1 MTKINSKLQETMIKY
16 LVKNKMTVDG
26 AIKILGRTMSSMCI
40 LFGSDFHVGSLYALC
55 SPNPEREDGLQIKQ
69 TKHQKALWEL
79 WEKIPDMMTKKA
91 KLFVGNGEPVDGAN
105 HRSNGRGCWTTH
117 IGDMINDFAKCIKI
131 IPYEQFLLTRGSP
144 YHVDLDGTNFEEIT
158 ANQLSADA
166 YRAFGGSGKTDYQ
179 ANFEV
184 HGKIFNVT
192 HHVGYARWWQYRP
205 TALAQE
211 MVKMH
216 FDHQKRKFHTDVMV
230 RSHVHYYCQVK
241 FLNTLAFT
249 TPAWKLPDPF
259 MYKQGLPMMPDIGMM
274 EVIVE
279 SNGHIEVNPLIE
291 DVDIEPM
298 VKHIK

>member
-1 MTKINSKLQETMIKY
+1 MNAKQKEQLIKY
-16 LVKNKMTVDG
+16 LAKNNMTVDG
-26 AIKILGRTMSSMCI
+26 AIKILGRTMSSMAI
-40 LFGSDFHVGSLYALC
+40 LFGSDFHNGSLYSLC
-55 SPNPEREDGLQIKQ
+55 SPNPQREDGLQIKKTSQ
-69 TKHQKALWEL
+69 QKALWDL
-79 WEKIPDMMTKKA
+79 WEKMPDKITKKP
-91 KLFVGNGEPVDGAN
+91 KLFVINGEPIDGAN
-105 HRSNGRGCWTTH
+105 RRSGGRGCWTNDL
-117 IGDMINDFAKCIKI
+117 GDQVNDFAKCMKI
-131 IPYEQFLLTRGSP
+131 IPYEKMLMTRGSP

-158 ANQLSADA
+158 ANQLGALPS
-166 YRAFGGSGKTDYQ
+166 RAFGGSGKTDYQ

-192 HHVGYARWWQYRP
+192 HHVGFARWWQYRP

-241 FLNTLAFT
+241 FLNTIALT

-259 MYKQGLPMMPDIGMM
+259 MYRNGLPMMPDIGLV
-274 EVIVE
+274 EAIVE
-279 SNGHIEVNPLIE
+279 SNGHIEINPLIE

>member
-1 MTKINSKLQETMIKY
+1 MNAKQKEQLIKY
-16 LVKNKMTVDG
+16 LAKNNMTVDG
-26 AIKILGRTMSSMCI
+26 AIKILGRTMSSMAI
-40 LFGSDFHVGSLYALC
+40 LFGSDFHNGSLYSLC
-55 SPNPEREDGLQIKQ
+55 SPNPQREDGLPISQ
-69 TKHQKALWEL
+69 TSQQKALWEL
-79 WEKIPDMMTKKA
+79 WEKMPDKITKKP
-91 KLFVGNGEPVDGAN
+91 KLFVINGEPCDGAN
-105 HRSNGRGCWTTH
+105 RRGGGRGVWSTDL
-117 IGDMINDFAKCIKI
+117 GDQITDFGKCIKI
-131 IPYEQFLLTRGSP
+131 IPHDKLMITRGSP

-158 ANQLSADA
+158 AKQLAAEPS
-166 YRAFGGSGKTDYQ
+166 RAFGGSGKTDYQ

-205 TALAQE
+205 TSLAQE

-216 FDHQKRKFHTDVMV
+216 FDHAKRKFHTDAMI

-241 FLNTLAFT
+241 FLNTIGVT

-259 MYKQGLPMMPDIGMM
+259 MYRSGLPMMPDVGLI
-274 EVIVE
+274 EAIIE
-279 SNGHIEVNPLIE
+279 SNGDIEIVPLVE